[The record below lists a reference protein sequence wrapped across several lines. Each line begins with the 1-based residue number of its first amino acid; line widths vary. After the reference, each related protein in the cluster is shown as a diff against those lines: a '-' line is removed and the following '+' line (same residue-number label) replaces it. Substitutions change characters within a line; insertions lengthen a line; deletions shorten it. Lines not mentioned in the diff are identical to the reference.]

1 MVRGGD
7 VLHVDSSRP
16 PAGQP
21 ALKLDLRIAVSPHPF
36 FELDDDG
43 TIRCEMPVDGFAWIA
58 NRSVDVPTLT
68 GLHRLSLSRDLL
80 SYRLN
85 GLGFPVERRGRPGD
99 QLVKLAPLFP
109 DRLSTDQE
117 ILLDQLIAT
126 SSRDD
131 AGQSASRLHEWNQ
144 ALRGWDGDRAKRQA
158 D

>member
-1 MVRGGD
+1 
-7 VLHVDSSRP
+7 
-16 PAGQP
+16 
-21 ALKLDLRIAVSPHPF
+21 
-36 FELDDDG
+36 
-43 TIRCEMPVDGFAWIA
+43 
-58 NRSVDVPTLT
+58 
-68 GLHRLSLSRDLL
+68 LSLSRDLL